1 MCYEMCII
9 LVCKKN
15 CVILRVLWILE
26 NVLYWNWS
34 GFAAIICKNCTRCNN
49 CFGSP
54 RCVVMYIACIAEVI
68 VLLLLLLRICPKRTF
83 YV

>member
-1 MCYEMCII
+1 MIYR
-9 LVCKKN
+9 KN

-34 GFAAIICKNCTRCNN
+34 GFAAIICRNCTHCSS
-49 CFGSP
+49 CFGNP
-54 RCVVMYIACIAEVI
+54 RCVVMYIACIAEVT

-83 YV
+83 CV